1 MEGGIATKSGFFLF
15 LLLLLQNLLVMA
27 SKFLPSRLPLPLN
40 SPRFHRLPSTNK
52 TMIPIASFSSSSP
65 SASSVDNSVRKQ
77 EEEEE
82 ELQEKVA
89 QALTYHH
96 QTKHGFANYARG
108 PRGLDWA
115 NQPNPFRRYISA
127 PLLPLLHFPTDRP
140 IVAVTDDAPLYSSL
154 FHSLPP
160 PKPISHS
167 TISQLFFDSLALS
180 AWKTTGFSTWSLRV
194 NPSSG
199 NLHPTEAYLIAPPIQ
214 SISDS
219 PFVAHYAPKE
229 HSLELRATIPS
240 GFFPNFF
247 PDNSFLI
254 GISSIFWREAW
265 KYGERA
271 FRYCNHDVG
280 HAIGAIAMAAATLGW
295 DVKLLD
301 GFGYKDLEKLMG
313 LQFFPDFK
321 IPSRPIK
328 GKFPEIEFEHP
339 DCLILVF
346 PNGSNPFDVN
356 YKELSSV
363 VNEFTNLEWKG
374 KSNSLSKE
382 HICWDIIYR
391 TAEAVKKPLTIQ
403 KGEFLVDQFKS
414 SGICSE
420 NSYKGFTI
428 REVVRKRRSAVDM
441 DGVTVMDRQTF
452 YQILL
457 HCLPSGKGEKHRRQS
472 TLPFRALSWDA
483 EVHAA
488 IFVHRVIGLPKGLYF
503 LVRNEDHLE
512 ELKMATRSEFKWE
525 KPEGCPDDLPLYELA
540 SSDCRE
546 LAKRLSCHQDIAS
559 DGCFSLGMVAH
570 FEPTLSEKG
579 AWMYPRLFWETG
591 VLGQVLY
598 LEAHAVG
605 ISATGIGCFFDDPVH
620 ELLGFRGSKFQS
632 LYHFTVGGPVLDKR
646 IMSLPAYPGP
656 SIDA

>member
-1 MEGGIATKSGFFLF
+1 M
-15 LLLLLQNLLVMA
+15 LV
-27 SKFLPSRLPLPLN
+27 PSRFSLPLN
-40 SPRFHRLPSTNK
+40 SPHFHVLPSTSVSLLSLPNK
-52 TMIPIASFSSSSP
+52 RMIPITSFSSPSS
-65 SASSVDNSVRKQ
+65 SAAASSSSSVKNPSKQ
-77 EEEEE
+77 EEEAEQ
-82 ELQEKVA
+82 QEKVA
-89 QALTYHH
+89 QALKYHH
-96 QTKHGFANYARG
+96 QTKHSFTDYARG

-127 PLLPLLHFPTDRP
+127 PLIPLHHFPTDKQT
-140 IVAVTDDAPLYSSL
+140 IVDSPLYSSL

-160 PKPISHS
+160 PKLISES
-167 TISQLFFDSLALS
+167 TISQLFYDSLALS

-199 NLHPTEAYLIAPPIQ
+199 NLHPTEAYLIAPPIE
-214 SISDS
+214 SLSDS

-240 GFFPNFF
+240 GFFPKFF

-313 LQFFPDFK
+313 LQIFPEFK

-328 GKFPEIEFEHP
+328 GKFPDIEFEHP

-346 PNGSNPFDVN
+346 PNGSNQFDVN

-363 VNEFTNLEWKG
+363 INEFSNLEWKG
-374 KSNSLSKE
+374 KPNLLSKE
-382 HICWDIIYR
+382 HVCWDIIYR

-403 KGEFLVDQFKS
+403 KGNFPVDQFKS

-441 DGVTVMDRQTF
+441 DGVTAMERETF

-457 HCLPSGKGEKHRRQS
+457 HCLPSGKGEKHRRQLA
-472 TLPFRALSWDA
+472 LPFRALSWDA

-488 IFVHRVIGLPKGLYF
+488 LFVHRVVGLPKGLYF

-512 ELKMATRSEFKWE
+512 ELKTATRSEFKWE

-540 SSDCRE
+540 GGNCQE
-546 LAKRLSCHQDIAS
+546 LSKRLSCHQDIAS

-570 FEPTLSEKG
+570 FEPALNDKG

-598 LEAHAVG
+598 LEAHAIG
-605 ISATGIGCFFDDPVH
+605 ISATGIGCFFDDP
-620 ELLGFRGSKFQS
+620 
-632 LYHFTVGGPVLDKR
+632 GGPVLDKR

-656 SIDA
+656 GIDA

>member
-1 MEGGIATKSGFFLF
+1 MLLHYLPSRISLPLNPPHFHTLPSTSLS
-15 LLLLLQNLLVMA
+15 LLLLP
-27 SKFLPSRLPLPLN
+27 KER
-40 SPRFHRLPSTNK
+40 
-52 TMIPIASFSSSSP
+52 MIPTMSSSSS
-65 SASSVDNSVRKQ
+65 SASSSVKNSQK
-77 EEEEE
+77 EEDEE
-82 ELQEKVA
+82 QEKVA
-89 QALTYHH
+89 QALKYHH
-96 QTKHGFANYARG
+96 QTKHSFTNYARG

-127 PLLPLLHFPTDRP
+127 PLIPLQHFPTEKQTSP
-140 IVAVTDDAPLYSSL
+140 VADAPLYSSL

-167 TISQLFFDSLALS
+167 TISQLLYDSLALS

-214 SISDS
+214 SLSDS
-219 PFVAHYAPKE
+219 PFIAHYAPKQ

-240 GFFPNFF
+240 GFFPKFF

-313 LQFFPDFK
+313 LQIFPDFK

-328 GKFPEIEFEHP
+328 
-339 DCLILVF
+339 
-346 PNGSNPFDVN
+346 
-356 YKELSSV
+356 
-363 VNEFTNLEWKG
+363 VNEFSNLEWKG
-374 KSNSLSKE
+374 RPNSLSKE
-382 HICWDIIYR
+382 HVCWGIIYR
-391 TAEAVKKPLTIQ
+391 TAEAVKKPLTVQ
-403 KGEFLVDQFKS
+403 KGKFPVDQFQS
-414 SGICSE
+414 SEICSE

-428 REVVRKRRSAVDM
+428 REVVKKRRSAVDM
-441 DGVTVMDRQTF
+441 DGVTVMERQTF

-457 HCLPSGKGEKHRRQS
+457 HCLPSGKGEKHRRQLA
-472 TLPFRALSWDA
+472 LPFRALSWDA

-488 IFVHRVIGLPKGLYF
+488 MFVHRVVGLPKGLYF
-503 LVRNEDHLE
+503 LVRNEGHLE
-512 ELKMATRSEFKWE
+512 ELKTATRSEFKWE
-525 KPEGCPDDLPLYELA
+525 KPEGCPDGLPLYELVTG
-540 SSDCRE
+540 DYQE

-570 FEPTLSEKG
+570 FEPTLSEMG

-605 ISATGIGCFFDDPVH
+605 VSATGIGCFFDDPVH

>member
-1 MEGGIATKSGFFLF
+1 
-15 LLLLLQNLLVMA
+15 MA
-27 SKFLPSRLPLPLN
+27 SKFLPSRLSLPLN
-40 SPRFHRLPSTNK
+40 SPRFHILPSTSASVLLPNK
-52 TMIPIASFSSSSP
+52 TMIPMASSSSSSSSSS
-65 SASSVDNSVRKQ
+65 SASSSVKDPTK
-77 EEEEE
+77 EE
-82 ELQEKVA
+82 ELQEKIA

-96 QTKHGFANYARG
+96 QTKHGFTNYARG

-115 NQPNPFRRYISA
+115 NQPNPFRRYICA
-127 PLLPLLHFPTDRP
+127 PLLPLLHFPTDNKP
-140 IVAVTDDAPLYSSL
+140 TVAVTDDAPMYSSL

-160 PKPISHS
+160 PKPITQS
-167 TISQLFFDSLALS
+167 TISQFFYDSLALS

-199 NLHPTEAYLIAPPIQ
+199 NLHPTEAYLIAPPID

-229 HSLELRATIPS
+229 HSLELRAPIPS
-240 GFFPNFF
+240 GVFPNFF

-313 LQFFPDFK
+313 LQIFPDFK

-328 GKFPEIEFEHP
+328 GKFPDIEFEHP

-346 PNGSNPFDVN
+346 PNGSNQFDVN
-356 YKELSSV
+356 YKELSSAI
-363 VNEFTNLEWKG
+363 NGFSNLEWKG
-374 KSNSLSKE
+374 RPNSLSKE
-382 HICWDIIYR
+382 HVCWDIIYR

-403 KGEFLVDQFKS
+403 KGEFPVDPYKS

-420 NSYKGFTI
+420 NSYKGLTI

-441 DGVTVMDRQTF
+441 DGVTVMERKTF

-457 HCLPSGKGEKHRRQS
+457 HCLPSGKGEKHRRQLA
-472 TLPFRALSWDA
+472 LPFRALSWDA
-483 EVHAA
+483 EIHAA
-488 IFVHRVIGLPKGLYF
+488 LFVHRVIGLTKGLYF

-512 ELKMATRSEFKWE
+512 ELKKATKLEFKWN
-525 KPEGCPDDLPLYELA
+525 KPEGCPNDLPLYELA
-540 SSDCRE
+540 TGDCRE
-546 LAKRLSCHQDIAS
+546 LAKCLSCHQDIAS

-570 FEPTLSEKG
+570 FEPTLSGKG

-605 ISATGIGCFFDDPVH
+605 ISATGIGCFFDDAVH
-620 ELLGFRGSKFQS
+620 ELLGLKGSKFQS